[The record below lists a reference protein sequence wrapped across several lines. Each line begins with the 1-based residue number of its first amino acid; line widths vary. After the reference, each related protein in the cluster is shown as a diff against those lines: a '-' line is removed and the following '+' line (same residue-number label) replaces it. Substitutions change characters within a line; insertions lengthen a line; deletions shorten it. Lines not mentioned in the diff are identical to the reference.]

1 MIGSSNGVNR
11 ILSIDCAILAGGGF
25 ITLRGIAP
33 AVHLQHPFIPVE
45 ATDASRTISK
55 VVGATYHESFGID
68 PRCLDTVGSSKFML
82 VFPGEGVPKAYA
94 GFGESGSGDEVY
106 HIDKMGSQVGNRPM

>member
-11 ILSIDCAILAGGGF
+11 MLSIDRAILAGCAF
-25 ITLRGIAP
+25 ITIRGFAP
-33 AVHLQHPFIPVE
+33 VVHLQHPFIPVE

-55 VVGATYHESFGID
+55 VVGAAYHEPFGID

-82 VFPGEGVPKAYA
+82 VFPGERVPKTHAR
-94 GFGESGSGDEVY
+94 FRESGSGNEVY